1 MSRSCGIGINWRL
14 WQLSDSRLTF
24 EELVILGER
33 MKWEKPD
40 KEYRVS
46 DFVVRYFNFNDDKRS
61 N

>member
-1 MSRSCGIGINWRL
+1 M
-14 WQLSDSRLTF
+14 SDSRLTF